1 MEHLEIKNEN
11 FIDSIVENLK
21 VPRDILPSQPQID
34 YTLDSLPR
42 ELEKI
47 PPRLRDEFIVK
58 AVIAS
63 AVGLFDGA
71 IVYVWNSVI
80 NELRTKVNN
89 FGIDMIS
96 QIYKEKKEGFL
107 KNISDNELLILCN
120 QLGIISSQGFYYLD
134 QCRDIRNNASIA
146 HPSNIELDENE
157 LINFISRC
165 CKYGLSDE
173 NIQQG
178 IGLKEFTQTLSQDN
192 LSNEVLDTLSNNVL
206 NTFQS
211 QQEFIICNILY
222 SNFVNDKKPQSIR
235 INSLSLAKKIKEIIN
250 EKVITNLISR
260 HNEKKLKG
268 KNTKLSEKFLKEIG
282 LLNYL
287 GEQDKINIYKKA
299 IKQLENSHLGF
310 DNFYNEPP
318 FSENLRNLSLEMTP
332 IPEVIIPEYVKVN
345 LICYLGNDYGVS
357 TEAHDNYKMM
367 LENLSPKGIQY
378 LLKYIEQEEQYIEK
392 ELKHKWKKNFILS
405 LIKHYD
411 NPNVIDNNQRQI
423 LKEINRKYNLEYE

>member
-173 NIQQG
+173 NISLRSHGNQNF
-178 IGLKEFTQTLSQDN
+178 FTT
-192 LSNEVLDTLSNNVL
+192 NNKHSTTTR
-206 NTFQS
+206 NRFHHHHHRNRYGS
-211 QQEFIICNILY
+211 
-222 SNFVNDKKPQSIR
+222 SS
-235 INSLSLAKKIKEIIN
+235 S
-250 EKVITNLISR
+250 
-260 HNEKKLKG
+260 
-268 KNTKLSEKFLKEIG
+268 SE
-282 LLNYL
+282 
-287 GEQDKINIYKKA
+287 
-299 IKQLENSHLGF
+299 
-310 DNFYNEPP
+310 
-318 FSENLRNLSLEMTP
+318 
-332 IPEVIIPEYVKVN
+332 
-345 LICYLGNDYGVS
+345 
-357 TEAHDNYKMM
+357 
-367 LENLSPKGIQY
+367 
-378 LLKYIEQEEQYIEK
+378 
-392 ELKHKWKKNFILS
+392 
-405 LIKHYD
+405 
-411 NPNVIDNNQRQI
+411 
-423 LKEINRKYNLEYE
+423 